1 MGMMP
6 TVMPTLTKA
15 WKASMVTTP
24 AASRAPKG
32 SRARAAIRRPRQSS
46 SPSRASRA
54 MAPAKPSSSP
64 ITVKMKS
71 VFCSGTYW
79 RLVWVPRR

>member
-6 TVMPTLTKA
+6 TVMPMLTKA
-15 WKASMVTTP
+15 WKASRATTP

-32 SRARAAIRRPRQSS
+32 SRATAAMRRPRQSS
-46 SPSRASRA
+46 SPSRA

-64 ITVKMKS
+64 ITVEMKS